1 MPGTVWTED
10 LRMWV
15 LLVDSITLIT
25 GLPANLLALFIF
37 IRKMRQRATPLDVLL
52 LNLNISDLVFLLF
65 LPFHTKEAAD
75 MKWTVS
81 YFLCPLSG
89 FIFYSTF
96 HNSILLLTAIGVE
109 RYLGVA
115 FPIAYK
121 LKRDPRMAVLA
132 SFMIWILS
140 MGHCSIVY
148 FMQYYKHNKTQ
159 LDPSHKNSC
168 YKEFSDEQLSV
179 LLPFRLELAIVL
191 FSIPFIISCFCYVK
205 FIFILSRLPNFNRK
219 KRLRAIGLAL
229 VTFLVFIICFMPLNL
244 SHVVGFIYWNSPKWR
259 VYALLPSTL
268 NASLDPFIFY
278 FSSSA
283 LRDTIN
289 HSLRRLAIRLSFRFS
304 TTENKQTSRTEES
317 SRDNQLQT
325 TTDF

>member
-1 MPGTVWTED
+1 
-10 LRMWV
+10 MWV
-15 LLVDSITLIT
+15 LIVNTITLIT

-37 IRKMRQRATPLDVLL
+37 VRKMRQRATPLDILL
-52 LNLNISDLVFLLF
+52 LNLNISDLLFLFF

-75 MKWTVS
+75 MKWTMS
-81 YFLCPLSG
+81 YFLCPLSR

-115 FPIAYK
+115 YPIAYK
-121 LKRDPRMAVLA
+121 LKRDPRMAILA
-132 SFMIWILS
+132 SLVIWILS
-140 MGHCSIVY
+140 TGHCSIVY
-148 FMQYYKHNKTQ
+148 VMQYYKHNDTH
-159 LDPSHKNSC
+159 LDPSYRNSC
-168 YKEFSDEQLSV
+168 YKEFSQEQLSI

-191 FSIPFIISCFCYVK
+191 FSIPFIISCYCYIK
-205 FIFILSRLPNFNRK
+205 FIVILSNLPNFNRH

-244 SHVVGFIYWNSPKWR
+244 SQVVGFVTWDSPTWR

-268 NASLDPFIFY
+268 NASMDPFIFY
-278 FSSSA
+278 FSSTA
-283 LRDTIN
+283 LRETVN
-289 HSLRRLAIRLSFRFS
+289 HSLRRLAVRLHFRFS
-304 TTENKQTSRTEES
+304 IAENKQSSRTEES